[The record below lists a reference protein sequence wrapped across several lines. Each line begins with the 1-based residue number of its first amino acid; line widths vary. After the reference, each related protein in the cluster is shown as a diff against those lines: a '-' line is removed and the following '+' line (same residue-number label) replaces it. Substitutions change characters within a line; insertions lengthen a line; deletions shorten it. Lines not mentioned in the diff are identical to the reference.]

1 MLIIL
6 IILICMYFIL
16 KDILSGKKKIIW
28 HEEKHIEIDYD
39 IETDQETDDITN
51 VIIFSSIIDSSVH
64 SMPDCSSMNSHS
76 CDCHS
81 VDSHNCH

>member
-16 KDILSGKKKIIW
+16 KDILSGNRKIIW
-28 HEEKHIEIDYD
+28 HEEKRIEIDYD
-39 IETDQETDDITN
+39 IETDDITN
-51 VIIFSSIIDSSVH
+51 MIIFSSIIDSSVH

-81 VDSHNCH
+81 IDSHNCH

>member
-39 IETDQETDDITN
+39 QETDDITN
-51 VIIFSSIIDSSVH
+51 MIIYSSIIDSSVH
-64 SMPDCSSMNSHS
+64 SIPDCSTMDFHS
-76 CDCHS
+76 CDTHS
-81 VDSHNCH
+81 HVCDVSSHNCD